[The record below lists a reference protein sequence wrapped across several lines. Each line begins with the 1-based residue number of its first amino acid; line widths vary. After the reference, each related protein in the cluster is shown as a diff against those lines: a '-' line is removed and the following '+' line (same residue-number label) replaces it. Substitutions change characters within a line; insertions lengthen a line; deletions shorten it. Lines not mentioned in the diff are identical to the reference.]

1 MKTVFS
7 LQTLGTEGRREPAS
21 RLSVKVK
28 GDITAIT
35 MFFHFMALRLEV
47 MTFIMNYHKFVK
59 ILIESSSFSSQI
71 RIRRICVLRKSDH
84 RGCVGRGVWVQER
97 KTSLKLMLMMEVAG
111 TRSSKTSVLSMTCKC
126 RDCSVTN
133 PKPISFGSAFRFG
146 LSAACCSSRGMAN
159 GYAPRGDKWFSHH
172 SMGFMQHKLR
182 QKDPKVHKIF
192 TTMERWKLL
201 LLLVAS

>member
-7 LQTLGTEGRREPAS
+7 LQTLAREGRREPAS
-21 RLSVKVK
+21 RLSVKSERWCYHVLS
-28 GDITAIT
+28 
-35 MFFHFMALRLEV
+35 FHG
-47 MTFIMNYHKFVK
+47 
-59 ILIESSSFSSQI
+59 SQI
-71 RIRRICVLRKSDH
+71 GGDDIHHELSQICHDINRFVVVFIRRICVLRKSDH

-111 TRSSKTSVLSMTCKC
+111 IRSSKTSVLSMTCKC

-172 SMGFMQHKLR
+172 SRGFMQQKLR
-182 QKDPKVHKIF
+182 QKDPKVHKVF
-192 TTMERWKLL
+192 TTMECWKLL